1 MVSEVS
7 EVSAVLD
14 SSRVV
19 LCAGPGGV
27 GKTTTSASLAL
38 GAAIAGKK
46 VCVLTID
53 PARRLADALGLKLD
67 NEPHQV
73 DCGALVEEGL
83 VVEGELWAMMLDNR
97 RTFDDLIFRL
107 TPDEDARQRI
117 LGNRVYRTIADNV
130 AGSQD
135 YMATEKL
142 FDVVNSG
149 KYDLVVLDTGG
160 GPHHEQAA
168 ENTQRYTSQR
178 RRRRGRVGLFGAK

>member
-73 DCGALVEEGL
+73 DCGALAEEGL
-83 VVEGELWAMMLDNR
+83 VVEGELWAMMLEQDAGDDADDWR
-97 RTFDDLIFRL
+97 RWWGRF
-107 TPDEDARQRI
+107 E
-117 LGNRVYRTIADNV
+117 
-130 AGSQD
+130 
-135 YMATEKL
+135 
-142 FDVVNSG
+142 
-149 KYDLVVLDTGG
+149 
-160 GPHHEQAA
+160 
-168 ENTQRYTSQR
+168 
-178 RRRRGRVGLFGAK
+178 RGRWGRGQRVEAC